1 MMFSLRVVV
10 AVAAALLVSIPAATA
25 FVPSSA
31 VSSSRTLVSS
41 FELNALNRRDAVGVA
56 LAGLF
61 SLNVLPADATN
72 PALETFKGGKKTKGS
87 FIPGKGIRQHE
98 DDLLMA
104 SNPGTLLC
112 CVFVYV
118 YHMHATISYFKT
130 THPFGPGLLYR
141 MENSTRN
148 VQGPEKNKWIL
159 HSWKRHSSTRGRNAD
174 RYQPGSGNL
183 QGWQKD

>member
-1 MMFSLRVVV
+1 MMFYLRVVV
-10 AVAAALLVSIPAATA
+10 VAAAALLVCIPAATA

-31 VSSSRTLVSS
+31 SSSRTLAS
-41 FELNALNRRDAVGVA
+41 FELNAVNRRDAVGVA

-104 SNPGTLLC
+104 SNPGTFL
-112 CVFVYV
+112 
-118 YHMHATISYFKT
+118 
-130 THPFGPGLLYR
+130 
-141 MENSTRN
+141 
-148 VQGPEKNKWIL
+148 
-159 HSWKRHSSTRGRNAD
+159 
-174 RYQPGSGNL
+174 
-183 QGWQKD
+183 